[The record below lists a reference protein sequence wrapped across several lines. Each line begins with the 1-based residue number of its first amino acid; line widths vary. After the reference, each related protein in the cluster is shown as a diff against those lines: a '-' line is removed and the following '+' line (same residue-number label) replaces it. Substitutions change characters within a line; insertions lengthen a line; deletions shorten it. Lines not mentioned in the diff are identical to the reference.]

1 MAHSQ
6 PHRLRTFALGSLSVV
21 VLALLVSLMLFV
33 GQGGC
38 TSAVALDQPST
49 NENARAP
56 LDLVGTPDR
65 EKSASSADAA
75 GKRDAAVKA
84 AAIVRGI
91 VVDDITGEL
100 VPFVE
105 VELKLGEL
113 LDRIVVGDDG
123 AFASA
128 LDFPTGT
135 LRATVRDETV
145 PVGSFEIEHDGVRGT
160 RDWRIAVPIGPT
172 IRVSAIDDLP
182 VPPETWR
189 ARIVES
195 ALAPEV
201 VAEIVVVESG
211 LALRAPSADLPDRTW
226 SWRAFRA
233 GPTPW
238 IRYPHREHAP
248 LPGVPPSLEV
258 RDDTANKKGEV
269 LFRSTIGI
277 QDPVAVKT
285 RAFGK
290 ARIRVERLPGA
301 TAPMRAVL
309 FDTRDEPR
317 MGSLTAPVFD
327 EGEIG
332 MSGEIEFAELEPG
345 TKRLIA
351 WSRDGRLDDRF
362 VVQAG
367 PSDVVEMRE
376 SPLAAKEAGN
386 STWTRV
392 VSSKLAVAH
401 VLATYPAAE
410 GRMRPWMTSTS
421 RSASNRFERVDEFRA
436 ANAEGIEIRVVGGG
450 LPLERH
456 DFASDQVFRFESDRE
471 VSAELVFGPVGQFF
485 SSGGW
490 PADRKFVLPYGLGF
504 TWSAWAKGM
513 QPVFG
518 DQSDWK
524 RSDDREVGITKV
536 RFEPGWGAQ
545 IFLRAGDPET
555 IARENWPWTD
565 PRTRAR
571 SRSRDKE
578 IDDIS
583 AAVLAAQP
591 VPGVTLR
598 IDGLDSAMSD
608 AAGELRI
615 VQYGLPVQ
623 LTLIGAGWRVTSLQK
638 LPGDAPRYVAWL
650 RRNP

>member
-21 VLALLVSLMLFV
+21 VLALLISLMLFV

-38 TSAVALDQPST
+38 TSAVALDQTST
-49 NENARAP
+49 RENARAP

-75 GKRDAAVKA
+75 GQRDAAVKA

-105 VELKLGEL
+105 VELKLGER

-128 LDFPTGT
+128 LEFPTGM

-145 PVGSFEIEHDGVRGT
+145 PVGSVEIEHDGVRGT
-160 RDWRIAVPIGPT
+160 RDWRVAVPIGPT

-182 VPPETWR
+182 VRPETWR

-195 ALAPEV
+195 ALAPEI

-211 LALRAPSADLPDRTW
+211 LALHAPSDDRPDRQW
-226 SWRAFRA
+226 SWRAFRT

-258 RDDTANKKGEV
+258 RDETANKKGEV

-290 ARIRVERLPGA
+290 ARIRVERLLGA
-301 TAPMRAVL
+301 KEPMRAVL

-332 MSGEIEFAELEPG
+332 MSGEVEFAELEAG
-345 TKRLIA
+345 TKRIIA
-351 WSRDGRLDDRF
+351 WSRDGRIDDRF
-362 VVQAG
+362 VVKAG
-367 PSDVVEMRE
+367 PSDVLEIRE
-376 SPLAAKEAGN
+376 QELDHKQPGKFHWTGLIHAKD
-386 STWTRV
+386 RV
-392 VSSKLAVAH
+392 AY
-401 VLATYPAAE
+401 VLATFPSAD
-410 GRMRPWMTSTS
+410 GRMRPWALSTTS
-421 RSASNRFERVDEFRA
+421 RLDRFAETRT
-436 ANAEGIEIRVVGGG
+436 ANAEGLDIRVVSGG
-450 LPLERH
+450 LPPERH
-456 DFASDQVFRFESDRE
+456 DFAYDQEFRFESELE
-471 VSAELVFGPVGQFF
+471 VSAELLFGPVGSFF
-485 SSGGW
+485 SSAGW
-490 PADRKFVLPYGLGF
+490 SASRKFVLPPVLSF
-504 TWSAWAKGM
+504 TWSAWAKDM

-518 DQSDWK
+518 DEKDWK
-524 RSDDREVGITKV
+524 RSEHREVGIAKV

-565 PRTRAR
+565 ERARSR

-578 IDDIS
+578 IEGIS

-598 IDGLDSAMSD
+598 VDGLDTAMSD

-615 VQYGLPVQ
+615 VQRLPPVQ
-623 LTLIGAGWRVTSLQK
+623 VTLIGAGWRATSLQK